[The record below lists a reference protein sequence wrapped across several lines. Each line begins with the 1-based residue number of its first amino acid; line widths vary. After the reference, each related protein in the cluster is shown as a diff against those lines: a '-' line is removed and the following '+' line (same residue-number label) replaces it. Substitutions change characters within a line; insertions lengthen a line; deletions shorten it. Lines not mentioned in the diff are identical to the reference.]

1 MECLA
6 MNYYSVK
13 KKNPNILAEHLDEHF
28 SISLYRF
35 LCLKVVNIFLYLCLK
50 VVNKDGNGHKH
61 PNHFK
66 QKNVYIIEDLRTEQR
81 HILWFH

>member
-1 MECLA
+1 
-6 MNYYSVK
+6 MN
-13 KKNPNILAEHLDEHF
+13 IF
-28 SISLYRF
+28 LYLYTCRF